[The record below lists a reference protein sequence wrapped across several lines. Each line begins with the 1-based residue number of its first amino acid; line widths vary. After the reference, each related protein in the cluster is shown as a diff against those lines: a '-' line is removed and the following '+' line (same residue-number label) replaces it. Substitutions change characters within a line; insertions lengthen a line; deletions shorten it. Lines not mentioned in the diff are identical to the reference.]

1 MIKITLDKISNIRK
15 YKKKLE
21 KELKA
26 SIEIHGEDVVLEG
39 EGENEYIAEKVID
52 ALDFGFSINKALKIK
67 KEDAIF
73 EIIDIKSYTRQK
85 NFQRVKGRVIGAGGR
100 VIKTLSD
107 LTGCD
112 FEINNNRLGI
122 IGSPELIKNAQTAV
136 ISLIQGSKQANVYS
150 YLERHQIKPV
160 FDLGLK
166 PLKKK
171 KAKGAKE

>member
-1 MIKITLDKISNIRK
+1 MIRITLDKVQEIKKN
-15 YKKKLE
+15 KKKLE
-21 KELKA
+21 KELKI
-26 SIEIHGEDVVLEG
+26 SIEIQGQDIILEG

-67 KEDAIF
+67 KEDSIF
-73 EIIDIKSYTRQK
+73 EILDIKSYTRQK
-85 NFQRVKGRVIGAGGR
+85 NFQRVKGRIIGVGGK

-112 FEINNNRLGI
+112 FEINNNKLGV

-136 ISLIQGSKQANVYS
+136 ISLIQGSKQANVYA
-150 YLERHQIKPV
+150 YLERHRVKPV

-166 PLKKK
+166 ETKRSK
-171 KAKGAKE
+171 KAKE